1 MHTRSQSKPSFTD
14 NNHNMIT
21 RSKGETKTL
30 AKPQIVDSDI
40 DFDGASRAWRA
51 NKTHVGNGHFEY
63 VGVRTRSSY
72 KM

>member
-1 MHTRSQSKPSFTD
+1 MHTRSHSNPSFTD
-14 NNHNMIT
+14 NTHNMVT

-30 AKPQIVDSDI
+30 AKPPIVDSEI
-40 DFDGASRAWRA
+40 NFDEASRAWRA
-51 NKTHVGNGHFEY
+51 NKTPVGNGHFEY